1 LGEQS
6 LNSLC
11 DNSADYSIR
20 SIMRAIDI
28 VNVIA
33 QSPKRL
39 SLTDIS
45 LNSHL
50 SKTTALRI
58 LSNLQ
63 RAGWVYRFEDDRYS
77 LGFKL
82 LAISKN
88 VESTLTSYKA
98 IHDVLLRVSADTH
111 ETVLFSIWDGSNA
124 VCIDKVTGTFYVSV
138 VQVVNEITP
147 VHAGATGFATL
158 MTMKESDAKKILC
171 ENTFTAYTS
180 NTPTTIENLL
190 HKYNEMHKNG
200 YITTTG
206 EKDEGIVGIAV
217 GVYLSYEKI
226 HGSISIVAPENRVDK
241 QRLAFLVERLLQEK
255 KYLDAII

>member
-1 LGEQS
+1 MEQP
-6 LNSLC
+6 LNNLC
-11 DNSADYSIR
+11 DNSADYNIR
-20 SIMRAIDI
+20 SIMRAIAI

-45 LNSHL
+45 LSSHL
-50 SKTTALRI
+50 SKTTVLRI

-63 RAGWVYRFEDDRYS
+63 RAGWVYRFEDERYS

-88 VESTLTSYKA
+88 VESALTSYKA

-111 ETVLFSIWDGSNA
+111 ETVLFSIWDGSDA
-124 VCIDKVTGTFYVSV
+124 VCVDKVTGTFYVSV

-147 VHAGATGFATL
+147 INAGATGFATL
-158 MTMKESDAKKILC
+158 MTMKEADAKEILC
-171 ENTFTAYTS
+171 KNNFTAYTA
-180 NTPTTIENLL
+180 NTPTTIESLL
-190 HKYNEMHKNG
+190 CKYDEMQKNG
-200 YITTTG
+200 YVVTVG
-206 EKDEGIVGIAV
+206 EKDEGIVGIAI
-217 GVYLSYEKI
+217 GVYLGYEKV

-241 QRLAFLVERLLQEK
+241 PRLASLVERLLLEK
-255 KYLDAII
+255 KRLDAIV